1 MNLEKNDINNQEI
14 SGQININKFFSIITN
29 PTETNQI
36 LEKFTDTL
44 NEYYMLNSA
53 LANQLK
59 ELLFRFNK
67 KKCGPNLI
75 NTSIYN

>member
-29 PTETNQI
+29 TTETNQI

-67 KKCGPNLI
+67 KKMWPKFN
-75 NTSIYN
+75 